1 MNEMKRMTP
10 KSKEP
15 FIFLGGTCNESTWR
29 SKIEA
34 EVKNIKLFNPVVDD
48 WNEEAQK
55 REIEARKTCTA
66 CLYVITP
73 KMTGVYSIA
82 EVVDDSNKQ
91 PWKTMFCWLEKDGD
105 NEFDKHQ
112 RKSLMQ
118 VEKMVSENGARTFD
132 DLDEVIKFLKEL

>member
-1 MNEMKRMTP
+1 MKKMSK
-10 KSKEP
+10 KSIEKMC
-15 FIFLGGTCNESTWR
+15 FLGGTCNKSTWR

-34 EVKNIKLFNPVVDD
+34 EVKNIKLFNPVVND

-55 REIEARKTCTA
+55 REIEARKTCA
-66 CLYVITP
+66 YCLYVITP

-105 NEFDKHQ
+105 AEFTKSQ